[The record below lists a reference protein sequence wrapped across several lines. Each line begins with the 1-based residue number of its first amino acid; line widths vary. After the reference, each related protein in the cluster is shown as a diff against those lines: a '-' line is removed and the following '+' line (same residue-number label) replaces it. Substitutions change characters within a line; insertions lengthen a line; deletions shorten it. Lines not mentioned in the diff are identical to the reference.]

1 MRQRALFRGA
11 IYEHVDGTANARI
24 DVDHEDLFFVAEKN
38 RHSGVRGNER
48 LDLDL
53 DHILA
58 HGRKVSAHDTM
69 SNHVTTPG
77 ACQVQTR
84 QRHVALGP
92 SSNPSLFLF
101 A

>member
-1 MRQRALFRGA
+1 MGQRALFRGA
-11 IYEHVDGTANARI
+11 VHEHVDGTADARI
-24 DVDHEDLFFVAEKN
+24 HVDDKDFFFVAEKN
-38 RHSGVRGNER
+38 SHSRVRWNER

-58 HGRKVSAHDTM
+58 HGTKVSAHDTM
-69 SNHVTTPG
+69 SNHVTAPG
-77 ACQVQTR
+77 TGQVETR